1 MPPVIT
7 VEGSNL
13 EWYSRVIFKHSQT
26 HESQVISTSNTSLSV
41 KLPSL
46 YKTIKEH
53 RWVEVTL
60 VVDDENSFTIRQR
73 VHYIPQLLI
82 QDFTLHDD
90 RALVQID
97 NYMLDITYYCTF
109 GIAALNSFPLRVRA
123 LQSENILACQFGNLD
138 YDSRFDQLRVEYF
151 LDGQRQL
158 TNIVQINRVT
168 NWQLLGHQSVH

>member
-1 MPPVIT
+1 MKI
-7 VEGSNL
+7 EGSNL
-13 EWYSRVIFKHSQT
+13 EWYSRVIFKHSLT
-26 HESQVISTSNTSLSV
+26 HETQVIGTSNTSLSV
-41 KLPSL
+41 KLPSMD
-46 YKTIKEH
+46 KTLKEP

-60 VVDDENSFTIRQR
+60 VVGDDNSFTLRQR
-73 VHYIPQLLI
+73 VQYIPQLLI
-82 QDFTLHDD
+82 QDFTLQDD
-90 RALVQID
+90 RALIQID
-97 NYMLDITYYCTF
+97 SYLLDIHYYCTF

-123 LQSENILACQFGNLD
+123 LQSENILACPFGNLD